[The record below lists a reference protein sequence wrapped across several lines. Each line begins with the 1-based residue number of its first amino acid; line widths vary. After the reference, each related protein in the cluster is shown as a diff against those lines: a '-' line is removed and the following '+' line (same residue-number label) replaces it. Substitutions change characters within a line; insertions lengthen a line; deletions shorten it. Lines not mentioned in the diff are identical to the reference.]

1 MRGGK
6 PLISLI
12 PGFVPSWDKIRD
24 RACHHARPRYLWPMT
39 QPDTRVLYN
48 HDCPVCRAEITH
60 YADYAGREGLAIGFD
75 DLNRVDLGLWGVTAD
90 QAARRLHVVHEG
102 RVLSGL
108 PAFITLWQQMPR
120 YRWLARIVALPGI
133 RQAATLVYDHVLA
146 PLLYRSHLRRQR
158 RG

>member
-1 MRGGK
+1 M
-6 PLISLI
+6 P
-12 PGFVPSWDKIRD
+12 
-24 RACHHARPRYLWPMT
+24 CHTAGPRYLILMT
-39 QPDTRVLYN
+39 RPDTRVLYN

-75 DLNRVDLGLWGVTAD
+75 DLNRVDLGMWGVTAD

-108 PAFITLWQQMPR
+108 PAFITLWRQMPR

-146 PLLYRSHLRRQR
+146 PLLYRAHLRRLGR
-158 RG
+158 RGG

>member
-1 MRGGK
+1 LGAAGKLIRLRQGG
-6 PLISLI
+6 P
-12 PGFVPSWDKIRD
+12 PP
-24 RACHHARPRYLWPMT
+24 CRPRPCAYFNDMAE
-39 QPDTRVLYN
+39 PDTRVLYN

-75 DLNRVDLGLWGVTAD
+75 DLNRVDLGMWGVTAD

-120 YRWLARIVALPGI
+120 YHWLARIAGLPGV
-133 RQAATLVYDHVLA
+133 RQLASVVYDHILA
-146 PLLYRSHLRRQR
+146 PLLYRTHLRRQR
-158 RG
+158 RDRG